1 MDTKQFR
8 ILSTASLT
16 LLMVLFQNFQ
26 LMPEDLMG
34 LKPVDNTQRSEH
46 AKELLGKKY
55 KKSPAAQTD
64 QLSNLHF
71 KLYQEVRK
79 QLSAKHRSHAFRI
92 TRAILN
98 ESEKYNFDPIFV
110 AAIIKTESSY
120 NPLAIGGVGE
130 IGLMQIRPET
140 AKWIATKL
148 KMPFNHH
155 NDLKD
160 PVKNIQIGVAYMD
173 YLREK
178 FPAKSYR
185 YIAAYNMGPKN
196 VRRLLAQDKKPKEY
210 PDRIYNNYNETYKR
224 LVNETVIKTDQVI
237 TQLSKTNLNV
247 Y

>member
-1 MDTKQFR
+1 MDTKQLKV
-8 ILSTASLT
+8 LSSTGLT
-16 LLMVLFQNFQ
+16 VLMVLFQNFQ
-26 LMPEDLMG
+26 FMPEDLMG
-34 LKPVDNTQRSEH
+34 LNPVDNIQRSEH

-55 KKSPAAQTD
+55 KKSPAAQTE

-79 QLSAKHRSHAFRI
+79 QLPAQHRPHAFRI

-98 ESEKYNFDPIFV
+98 ESSKFNFDPIFV

-130 IGLMQIRPET
+130 IGLMQLRPET
-140 AKWIATKL
+140 AKWMAEKANI
-148 KMPFNHH
+148 PY
-155 NDLKD
+155 NDHLELKD
-160 PVKNIQIGVAYMD
+160 PVKNIKIGVAYMD

-210 PDRIYNNYNETYKR
+210 PERIYNNYNETYKR
-224 LVNETVIKTDQVI
+224 LVKDSVIKTDQVI
-237 TQLSKTNLNV
+237 SQISGTNSNV

>member
-1 MDTKQFR
+1 MDTKQLQ
-8 ILSTASLT
+8 ILSSASLT
-16 LLMVLFQNFQ
+16 ILMVLFQNFQ
-26 LMPEDLMG
+26 FMPEDLMG

-55 KKSPAAQTD
+55 KKSPASKSD
-64 QLSNLHF
+64 QLLNLHF

-79 QLSAKHRSHAFRI
+79 QLPSKHRPHAFRI

-98 ESEKYNFDPIFV
+98 ESSKYNFDPIFV

-120 NPLAIGGVGE
+120 NPLAVGGVGE

-140 AKWIATKL
+140 AKWMAE
-148 KMPFNHH
+148 KMKISYLNHH
-155 NDLKD
+155 ELKD

-237 TQLSKTNLNV
+237 TKLSSTNSNV

>member
-1 MDTKQFR
+1 MDTKQVR
-8 ILSTASLT
+8 ILSSASLT
-16 LLMVLFQNFQ
+16 ILMLLFQNFQ

-34 LKPVDNTQRSEH
+34 LKPVDNKQRSEH
-46 AKELLGKKY
+46 AKELLGKWY

-64 QLSNLHF
+64 QLLNLHF

-79 QLSAKHRSHAFRI
+79 QLPAKHRPHAFRI
-92 TRAILN
+92 TRSILN
-98 ESEKYNFDPIFV
+98 ESSKYNFDPIFV

-120 NPLAIGGVGE
+120 NPSAIGGVGE

-140 AKWIATKL
+140 AKWIAR
-148 KMPFNHH
+148 KMKIPFSHQ

-210 PDRIYNNYNETYKR
+210 PDRIYNNYNDTYKR
-224 LVNETVIKTDQVI
+224 MVNQTLVKSNQVI
-237 TQLSKTNLNV
+237 TGMPSPNLNV